1 MRRAS
6 ITIFSMLAAVGI
18 FAAAVFAQPQSGQ
31 RRGGG
36 FGGGFGGGLNL
47 DSEWALVCFQ
57 LETEDDLLPQLR
69 EVFREAYDLR
79 VEVIEAMREGEIE
92 REDIAEEMVAIKEE
106 LAGSLEKILG
116 KERMARLRELRSQ
129 RQGGWQ
135 RRGRSNRRQN
145 GD

>member
-6 ITIFSMLAAVGI
+6 ITIFSMLAAAGI

-31 RRGGG
+31 RR
-36 FGGGFGGGLNL
+36 GGGFGGGLNL

-69 EVFREAYDLR
+69 GVFREVYDLR
-79 VEVIEAMREGEIE
+79 AEVIEAMREGEIE